1 MLALARVNSAVGRL
15 IIHSAM
21 RRLIALFALI
31 LLVSQSACIPF
42 GDAWVRF
49 SGHVR
54 DPQGK
59 PIQGAQL
66 KILFNGERRGERSET
81 QTNANGEYSFF
92 ENSCPCDYEFVIIA
106 AKDGYKMFTKTMRGK
121 EANELKSLEIVLDRQ

>member
-1 MLALARVNSAVGRL
+1 MVTLTRVNSAVARL
-15 IIHSAM
+15 SHPFGNAQAHRTLRTHSAG
-21 RRLIALFALI
+21 IAI
-31 LLVSQSACIPF
+31 GCIPF

-92 ENSCPCDYEFVIIA
+92 ENSCPCDYEFLIIA

-121 EANELKSLEIVLDRQ
+121 EANELRSLEIVLDRQ

>member
-1 MLALARVNSAVGRL
+1 
-15 IIHSAM
+15 M
-21 RRLIALFALI
+21 RKLIALFGLI

-66 KILFNGERRGERSET
+66 KILFNGERSET